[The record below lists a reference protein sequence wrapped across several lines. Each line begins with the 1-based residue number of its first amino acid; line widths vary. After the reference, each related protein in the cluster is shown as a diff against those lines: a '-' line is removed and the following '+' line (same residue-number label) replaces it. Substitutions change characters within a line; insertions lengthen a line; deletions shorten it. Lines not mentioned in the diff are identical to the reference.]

1 MDYVSQPTTQTAVV
15 KVVGETTEA
24 TPAEKKEATA
34 VASPLAPAQVSSVTK
49 HCTSTL
55 NTPRYLQQPLLQE
68 VTSEPHGV
76 RSCRTR

>member
-1 MDYVSQPTTQTAVV
+1 MDYVSQPTTQTAAV
-15 KVVGETTEA
+15 KVEVETMEA
-24 TPAEKKEATA
+24 TLKEKGEAKA
-34 VASPLAPAQVSSVTK
+34 AASSLAFAQMASVTK

-55 NTPRYLQQPLLQE
+55 NTPRYLQQLLLQE